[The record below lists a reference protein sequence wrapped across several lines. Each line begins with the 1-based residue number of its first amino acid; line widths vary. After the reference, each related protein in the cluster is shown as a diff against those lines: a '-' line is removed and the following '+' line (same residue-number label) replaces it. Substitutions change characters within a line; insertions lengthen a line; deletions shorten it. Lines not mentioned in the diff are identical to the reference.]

1 MDTRL
6 SSRLFTPT
14 SESTI
19 LDNATNGNFH
29 LGNLIGNRTTKLEA
43 PKGYMDAAA
52 RHLVRH
58 GSLPSDFHEKLAA
71 ERKRLQ
77 QQEEPEPQEEEQEEK
92 PEVVGKGPVKEET
105 TMLSNYSSRLYKPGF
120 GLQEGGL
127 KECNCGKQDCPIC
140 SKAKGATS
148 KLGMREAEGNGTGIG
163 QGVGLGT
170 PQSTANHLYQIP
182 INQYQDSDASF
193 VGDGDSA
200 ETSKTNIPAL
210 LAAKNAGGQP
220 HPLTVSNGINK
231 RSGSGGF
238 KLKPLRDDLGPN
250 G

>member
-29 LGNLIGNRTTKLEA
+29 FGNLIGNRTPKLEA
-43 PKGYMDAAA
+43 PKDYMDRAS
-52 RHLVRH
+52 RYVVRN
-58 GSLPSDFHEKLAA
+58 GSLPPDFHQKLEE
-71 ERKRLQ
+71 ERKKQ
-77 QQEEPEPQEEEQEEK
+77 QQQNDPNQTDGQEEDGVEDTK
-92 PEVVGKGPVKEET
+92 RPVKEET
-105 TMLSNYSSRLYKPGF
+105 TMLSNYSAHLYKPGF
-120 GLQEGGL
+120 GLQEGGMG
-127 KECNCGKQDCPIC
+127 KCNCGKKECPIC
-140 SKAKGATS
+140 GKGKAPTS
-148 KLGMREAEGNGTGIG
+148 KIGMHEAEGNSTGIG

-193 VGDGDSA
+193 VSDGDSA

-220 HPLTVSNGINK
+220 HPFTVSNGINK
-231 RSGSGGF
+231 RSGTGGF